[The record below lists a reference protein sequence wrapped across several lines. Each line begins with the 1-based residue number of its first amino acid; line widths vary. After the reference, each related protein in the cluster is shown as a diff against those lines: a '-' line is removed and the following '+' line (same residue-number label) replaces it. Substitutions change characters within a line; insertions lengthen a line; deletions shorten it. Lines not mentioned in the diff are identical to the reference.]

1 MARGWESKNVEDQQ
15 SDAGRDRSV
24 AARPPRTAEQMERDT
39 RRGGLQLSRARTLS
53 GLQAA
58 CNAQHR
64 ALLERTLAHLDA
76 ELAALGDD

>member
-1 MARGWESKNVEDQQ
+1 MARGWESKNIEDQQ
-15 SDAGRDRSV
+15 SDAGRTPV
-24 AARPPRTAEQMERDT
+24 AKPPKTPEQIAREQ
-39 RRGGLQLSRARTLS
+39 RRVGLTLSRARTLS

>member
-1 MARGWESKNVEDQQ
+1 MARGWESKSVEEQQ
-15 SDAGRDRSV
+15 HEAGRDRSLTV
-24 AARPPRTAEQMERDT
+24 RPPKTPEQIAREQ
-39 RRGGLQLSRARTLS
+39 RRVGLALSRARTLS